1 MRDEGQPEA
10 YMGGVAGEAEE
21 SGRLETPAKPA
32 PLKDVK
38 FGATRRSIAG
48 TAKWTEDAGQLAD
61 SSPARLKER
70 EEGATRRRVA
80 GPVGRC
86 RSRGNSEPHQKAE
99 RDDA

>member
-1 MRDEGQPEA
+1 MQGEGQPEA
-10 YMGGVAGEAEE
+10 YIAGAAGGTEE
-21 SGRLETPAKPA
+21 SGRLETSVKPA
-32 PLKDVK
+32 PLKDAK

-48 TAKWTEDAGQLAD
+48 TAKWTEDAGRLVD

-70 EEGATRRRVA
+70 EEGATWKRVA

-86 RSRGNSEPHQKAE
+86 RSRGNSEPHREAE